1 MASSTIY
8 DFLESSTIHGLSHI
22 SRATSKAAKAAWI
35 AILVACFS
43 MAIYMITGSYK
54 EWQESP
60 VSTTITTHPISELEF
75 PTVTVCPPRRSNTAL
90 NHLLEKVKDVN
101 FTEGE
106 RNRLVD
112 ISREVF
118 LEIPNKEMYDNHV
131 TDQLLSV
138 DNMRSVAKG
147 KATMPKV
154 DNNGLITIES
164 SELEGSFQTPGSDD
178 SKYQGNKP
186 QSLHYVLKFPK
197 KLKDVVG
204 KGALVIS
211 VQTKHHWIY
220 MLAEKRF
227 QLHNNTMMNW
237 HNAEE
242 YCVSQGGHLASIASE
257 EQNHEVFQV
266 TKGKYVWLGGNR
278 KELGK
283 SWHWSDNST

>member
-1 MASSTIY
+1 
-8 DFLESSTIHGLSHI
+8 
-22 SRATSKAAKAAWI
+22 
-35 AILVACFS
+35 
-43 MAIYMITGSYK
+43 
-54 EWQESP
+54 
-60 VSTTITTHPISELEF
+60 
-75 PTVTVCPPRRSNTAL
+75 
-90 NHLLEKVKDVN
+90 
-101 FTEGE
+101 
-106 RNRLVD
+106 
-112 ISREVF
+112 
-118 LEIPNKEMYDNHV
+118 MYDNHV

-154 DNNGLITIES
+154 DNNGLITIKS

-178 SKYQGNKP
+178 SKGNKP

-266 TKGKYVWLGGNR
+266 CLVGR
-278 KELGK
+278 KQKRIGEKLALVR
-283 SWHWSDNST
+283 